1 MKFLETAGSCPV
13 NRAGVFRQVPSQ
25 AILFQSPVSRMWYI
39 KTNILFLK
47 CYSFVIQSDPK
58 RWFSSI
64 PYLFFSGGGGVG
76 WGENKV
82 YHGRCPN
89 DENKKVT
96 IYLGVPVKL
105 V

>member
-13 NRAGVFRQVPSQ
+13 NRARVFRQVPSQ
-25 AILFQSPVSRMWYI
+25 AILFQSLVSRMWYI

-64 PYLFFSGGGGVG
+64 PYLFFSGWGGGGVG
-76 WGENKV
+76 GKQGV
-82 YHGRCPN
+82 SCPN
-89 DENKKVT
+89 YENKKVT
-96 IYLGVPVKL
+96 IYLGVPVKW

>member
-13 NRAGVFRQVPSQ
+13 NRARVFRQVPSQ
-25 AILFQSPVSRMWYI
+25 AILFQPLVSRMWYI

-64 PYLFFSGGGGVG
+64 PYLFFSGGAGGGG
-76 WGENKV
+76 WGGGKT
-82 YHGRCPN
+82 RCIMG
-89 DENKKVT
+89 DVQMTKTKR
-96 IYLGVPVKL
+96 
-105 V
+105 

>member
-13 NRAGVFRQVPSQ
+13 NRARVFRQVPSQ
-25 AILFQSPVSRMWYI
+25 AILFQSLVSRMWYI

-64 PYLFFSGGGGVG
+64 PYLFFSG
-76 WGENKV
+76 ENKV

-96 IYLGVPVKL
+96 IYLGVPVKW